1 MSVRYLI
8 SSGFL
13 VFPGLHPAPEQA
25 MLRRKAE
32 SPLASLNRRDIGKG
46 AGMATML
53 VVDDDRKLI
62 DMLRRTLAY
71 EGYRVVTAV
80 DGHEALDKA
89 RRHKPDLVVLDWM
102 LPGMDGIE

>member
-1 MSVRYLI
+1 
-8 SSGFL
+8 
-13 VFPGLHPAPEQA
+13 

-32 SPLASLNRRDIGKG
+32 SPLASLNRRDMGKG

-80 DGHEALDKA
+80 DGYEALDKA

-102 LPGMDGIE
+102 LPGMDGIEVVRVLRETDATPILMLTARDGVE